1 MITVRR
7 GWSKPSTILFAT
19 EVPPNEKA
27 FACAL
32 AQGKELNAEL
42 ILMHVGNADK
52 PSALDPGS
60 AKSTPDFAMA
70 RAVKQEL
77 EPLISRARDLN
88 VHCRVVVRTGNAA
101 DEILRFSAEHKV
113 DRLVLGVH
121 TPGPVGKLL
130 VGSVA
135 EAVLRKACAPVL
147 IVGPYLSEAAIRN
160 TDCRTIL
167 CPIGKHP
174 SGPLVARLAA
184 EMAVQHGARLV
195 LQQIVPPQVA
205 PQAFAGRSLSE
216 IGTEMLEMVPH
227 DLRGKISVT
236 ARVMEGDPTEELLYQ
251 SRVLKANLI
260 VMGAPGASHFA
271 AVTHACAIY
280 KALAYAHCP
289 VMTLSP
295 VLLAGCEPLRPLSEP
310 ADVRYIAGV
319 V

>member
-1 MITVRR
+1 MMTVRR

-19 EVPPNEKA
+19 EIPANEKA
-27 FACAL
+27 FSCAL
-32 AQGKELNAEL
+32 AQARELNAEL
-42 ILMHVGNADK
+42 ILMHVGWADK
-52 PSALDPGS
+52 PSALES
-60 AKSTPDFAMA
+60 AAVASTPDFAMA

-77 EPLISRARDLN
+77 EPLINRAKDLD
-88 VHCRVVVRTGNAA
+88 VHCRVVVRAGNAA
-101 DEILRFSAEHKV
+101 DEILRFASEHKL

-135 EAVLRKACAPVL
+135 ETVLRKACAPVL
-147 IVGPYLSEAAIRN
+147 IVGPYLSEAAFRH
-160 TDCRTIL
+160 TDHRTIL
-167 CPIGKHP
+167 CPVGRHP

-184 EMAVQHGARLV
+184 ELAVQHGARLV

-205 PQAFAGRSLSE
+205 LQALAGRTLSE
-216 IGTEMLEMVPH
+216 IGTEMIEMVPH
-227 DLRGKISVT
+227 SLRGKISVT

-251 SRVLKANLI
+251 SRVLRANLI

-271 AVTHACAIY
+271 AVTHASTIY

-295 VLLAGCEPLRPLSEP
+295 VLLAGCEPLLPLSEP